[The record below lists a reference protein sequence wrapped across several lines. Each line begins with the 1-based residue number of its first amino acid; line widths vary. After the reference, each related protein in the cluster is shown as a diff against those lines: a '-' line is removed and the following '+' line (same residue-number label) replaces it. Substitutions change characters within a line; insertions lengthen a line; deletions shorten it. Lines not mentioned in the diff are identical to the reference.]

1 MVVLIKELWSESAMG
16 TFKERKAKRTEQF
29 LSTFGKKL
37 VICSAC
43 NGTGY
48 YDSWGSPPCGAC
60 GGKGKVVPR

>member
-1 MVVLIKELWSESAMG
+1 MG
-16 TFKERKAKRTEQF
+16 TFKERKAKRTERF